1 MGSVEEEDKG
11 SESQSEVWTNV
22 CVRKN
27 KSVQNESEKKKKP
40 TTKDTQHE
48 VLRPKHCIVRRLK
61 KKKVA

>member
-27 KSVQNESEKKKKP
+27 KSVQNESEKKKSQQQRTRNMKF
-40 TTKDTQHE
+40 
-48 VLRPKHCIVRRLK
+48 CVRSTASYDGW